1 MSGPEHVCD
10 TPRLVLL
17 TPDDLRALQ
26 PLQYVLTVHQPVLP
40 LVAEVE
46 CLPLTGRQTSQPQCG
61 GRDEPATR
69 AARDLRGQ
77 RARGS

>member
-1 MSGPEHVCD
+1 MSGPEHVGD

-26 PLQYVLTVHQPVLP
+26 PLQHILTVHQQVLP

-46 CLPLTGRQTSQPQCG
+46 CLPLTGRQTSQPQPG
-61 GRDEPATR
+61 GCDEPATQ
-69 AARDLRGQ
+69 AARHLRGRQ
-77 RARGS
+77 AQ